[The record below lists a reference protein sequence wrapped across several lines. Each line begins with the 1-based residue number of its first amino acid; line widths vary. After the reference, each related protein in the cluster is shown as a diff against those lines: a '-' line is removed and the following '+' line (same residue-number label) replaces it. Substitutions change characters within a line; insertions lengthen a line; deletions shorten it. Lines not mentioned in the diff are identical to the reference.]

1 MSQFSLSNEQDQVF
15 READRIGRE
24 ELLPLADRMD
34 KEEWWPEEIM
44 PMLGEL
50 GFLGVTIPEK
60 YGGAGLGYLESG
72 LILQAFSRYNHAFG
86 LSWIAHDNL
95 CANNIFN
102 NGSERQKSEFLPK
115 LCSGEHVGCLGL
127 TEPGAGSD
135 ALGSMTT
142 AAKKNGDGYLINGSK
157 IYITNG
163 PIADICVLYAK
174 TDKQERSSKGIT
186 AFVIETNQPGFKVA
200 QKLKKMGFRGSQTA
214 ELVFENLLVPKE
226 NILGKENEGHKVVMS
241 GLDFERATIAPIS
254 VGIAERALEISV
266 DYAKSRTQFNQ
277 PIANFQMIQSYL
289 AEMYVGIETM
299 KALSWKVLSE
309 CGEVRAEEA
318 GRGKIHAKTAASV
331 LYCANTC
338 NEILDKAVQIFG
350 GYGYMLE
357 TEINRLFRSTKL
369 LEIGAGTT
377 EVRKMIIAKELLK

>member
-1 MSQFSLSNEQDQVF
+1 MGQFTLSTEQEQIL

-24 ELLPLADRMD
+24 ELLPLAERMD
-34 KEEWWPEEIM
+34 QEEWWPKEIM
-44 PMLGEL
+44 PKLGGL

-60 YGGAGLGYLESG
+60 YGGAGLDYLESG

-95 CANNIFN
+95 CANNILN
-102 NGSERQKSEFLPK
+102 NGSERQKNEFLPK

-135 ALGSMTT
+135 ALGSMATT
-142 AAKKNGDGYLINGSK
+142 AKKNGDGYLINGSK

-174 TDKQERSSKGIT
+174 TNNQEKSSKGIT
-186 AFVIETNQPGFKVA
+186 AFIVETKQEGFKVA
-200 QKLKKMGFRGSQTA
+200 QKLKKMGFRGSQTG
-214 ELVFENLLVPKE
+214 ELVFEDLFVPRE
-226 NILGKENEGHKVVMS
+226 NVLGSENEGHKVVMS
-241 GLDFERATIAPIS
+241 GLDFERAAIAPIS
-254 VGIAERALEISV
+254 VGVAERALEISAE
-266 DYAKSRTQFNQ
+266 YAKSRTQFDK
-277 PIANFQMIQSYL
+277 PIANFQIIQSYL

-309 CGEVRAEEA
+309 CGGVRAEEA
-318 GRGKIHAKTAASV
+318 GRGKIHANTAASV
-331 LYCANTC
+331 MHCANTC
-338 NEILDKAVQIFG
+338 NVILDKAAQIFG

>member
-1 MSQFSLSNEQDQVF
+1 MSQFTLSTEQEQILN
-15 READRIGRE
+15 EADRIGRE
-24 ELLPLADRMD
+24 ELLPLAEKMD
-34 KEEWWPEEIM
+34 QEEWWPKEIM

-50 GFLGVTIPEK
+50 GFLGVIIPER

-115 LCSGEHVGCLGL
+115 LCSGEHIGCLGL

-135 ALGSMTT
+135 ALGSMKTT
-142 AAKKNGDGYLINGSK
+142 AKKSGDAYLINGSK

-174 TDKQERSSKGIT
+174 TDKVERSSKGIT

-214 ELVFENLLVPKE
+214 ELVFEDLLVPKE

-309 CGEVRAEEA
+309 CGEVKAEEA

>member
-1 MSQFSLSNEQDQVF
+1 MSQFSLSNEQNQVF

-50 GFLGVTIPEK
+50 GFLGVTIPER

-115 LCSGEHVGCLGL
+115 LCSGEHIGCLGL

-135 ALGSMTT
+135 ALGSMKTT
-142 AAKKNGDGYLINGSK
+142 AKKSGDAYLINGSK

-174 TDKQERSSKGIT
+174 TDKVERSSKGIT

-214 ELVFENLLVPKE
+214 ELVFEDLLVPKE

-289 AEMYVGIETM
+289 AEMYVGIETT

-309 CGEVRAEEA
+309 CGDVRAEEA

-331 LYCANTC
+331 LHCANTC

-377 EVRKMIIAKELLK
+377 EIRKMIIAKELLK

>member
-1 MSQFSLSNEQDQVF
+1 MSQFSLSNEQNQVF

-24 ELLPLADRMD
+24 ELLPLAERMD

-142 AAKKNGDGYLINGSK
+142 AAKKNGDGFLINGSK

-214 ELVFENLLVPKE
+214 ELVFEDLLVPKE

-377 EVRKMIIAKELLK
+377 EIRKMIIAKELLK

>member
-1 MSQFSLSNEQDQVF
+1 MSQFTLSTEQEQILK
-15 READRIGRE
+15 EADRIGRE
-24 ELLPLADRMD
+24 ELLPLAERMD
-34 KEEWWPEEIM
+34 QEEWWPKEIM
-44 PMLGEL
+44 PKLGEL

-60 YGGAGLGYLESG
+60 YGGAGLDYLASG

-95 CANNIFN
+95 CANNILN
-102 NGSERQKSEFLPK
+102 NGSERQKVEFLPK

-142 AAKKNGDGYLINGSK
+142 TAKKNGDGYLINGSK

-174 TDKQERSSKGIT
+174 TDKQEKSSKGIT
-186 AFVIETNQPGFKVA
+186 AFIVETKQPGFKVA
-200 QKLKKMGFRGSQTA
+200 QKLKKMGFRGSQTG
-214 ELVFENLLVPKE
+214 ELVFEDLFVPRE
-226 NILGKENEGHKVVMS
+226 NVLGSENEGHKVVMS
-241 GLDFERATIAPIS
+241 GLDIERAAIAPIS
-254 VGIAERALEISV
+254 VGIAERALEISA
-266 DYAKSRTQFNQ
+266 DYAKSRTQFDK
-277 PIANFQMIQSYL
+277 PIANFQLIQSYL

-309 CGEVRAEEA
+309 CGEVKAEEA
-318 GRGKIHAKTAASV
+318 GRGKIHANTSASV
-331 LYCANTC
+331 MHCANTC
-338 NEILDKAVQIFG
+338 NEILDKAAQIFG

>member
-115 LCSGEHVGCLGL
+115 LCSGEHIGCLGL

-142 AAKKNGDGYLINGSK
+142 TAKKSGDAYLINGSK

-174 TDKQERSSKGIT
+174 TDKEERSSKGIT

-214 ELVFENLLVPKE
+214 ELVFEDLLVPKE

-254 VGIAERALEISV
+254 VGIAERALEISL

-309 CGEVRAEEA
+309 CGDVRAEEA

-377 EVRKMIIAKELLK
+377 EIRKIIIAKELLK

>member
-1 MSQFSLSNEQDQVF
+1 MSQFSLLNEQDQVF

-102 NGSERQKSEFLPK
+102 NGSERQRSEFLPK

-377 EVRKMIIAKELLK
+377 EVRKMIIAKEILK

>member
-1 MSQFSLSNEQDQVF
+1 MSQFSLSNEQNQVF

-60 YGGAGLGYLESG
+60 YGGTGLGYLESG

-318 GRGKIHAKTAASV
+318 GRGKIHAKTAASI

-377 EVRKMIIAKELLK
+377 EIRKMIIAKELLK

>member
-1 MSQFSLSNEQDQVF
+1 MSQFSLSNEQNQVF

>member
-1 MSQFSLSNEQDQVF
+1 MSQFSLSNEQNQVF

-60 YGGAGLGYLESG
+60 YGGTGLGYLESG

-115 LCSGEHVGCLGL
+115 LCSGEHIGCLGL
-127 TEPGAGSD
+127 TEPEAGSD

-142 AAKKNGDGYLINGSK
+142 TAKKSGDAYLINGSK

-174 TDKQERSSKGIT
+174 TDKEKRSSKGIT

-214 ELVFENLLVPKE
+214 ELVFEDLLVPKE

-318 GRGKIHAKTAASV
+318 GRGKIHAKTAASI

-377 EVRKMIIAKELLK
+377 EIRKMIIAKELLK

>member
-115 LCSGEHVGCLGL
+115 LCSGEHIGCLGL

-142 AAKKNGDGYLINGSK
+142 TAKKSGDAYLINGSK

-174 TDKQERSSKGIT
+174 TDKEERSSKGIT

-214 ELVFENLLVPKE
+214 ELVFEDLLVPKE

-254 VGIAERALEISV
+254 VGIAERALEISL

-289 AEMYVGIETM
+289 AEMYVGIETT

-309 CGEVRAEEA
+309 CGDVRAEEA

-377 EVRKMIIAKELLK
+377 EIRKIIIAKELLK

>member
-1 MSQFSLSNEQDQVF
+1 MNQFSLSNEQDQVF

-102 NGSERQKSEFLPK
+102 NGSERQKREFLPK
-115 LCSGEHVGCLGL
+115 LCSGEHIGCLGL

-309 CGEVRAEEA
+309 CGGVRAEEA

-377 EVRKMIIAKELLK
+377 EIRKMIIAKEILK

>member
-1 MSQFSLSNEQDQVF
+1 MSQFSLSNEQNQVF

-24 ELLPLADRMD
+24 ELLPLAERMD
-34 KEEWWPEEIM
+34 KEEWWPKEIM

-50 GFLGVTIPEK
+50 GFLGVIIPER

-115 LCSGEHVGCLGL
+115 LCSGEHIGCLGL

-135 ALGSMTT
+135 ALGSMKTT
-142 AAKKNGDGYLINGSK
+142 AKKSGDAYLINGSK

-174 TDKQERSSKGIT
+174 TDKVERSSKGIT

-214 ELVFENLLVPKE
+214 ELVFEDLLVPKE

>member
-1 MSQFSLSNEQDQVF
+1 MNQFSLSNEQDQVF

-95 CANNIFN
+95 CANNILN

>member
-1 MSQFSLSNEQDQVF
+1 MNQFSLSNEQDQVF

-115 LCSGEHVGCLGL
+115 LCSGEHIGCLGL

-142 AAKKNGDGYLINGSK
+142 TAKKSGDAYLINGSK

-299 KALSWKVLSE
+299 KAFSWKVLSE

>member
-115 LCSGEHVGCLGL
+115 LCSGEHIGCLGL

-142 AAKKNGDGYLINGSK
+142 TAKKSGDAYLINGSK

-214 ELVFENLLVPKE
+214 ELVFEDLLVPKE

-299 KALSWKVLSE
+299 RALSWKVLSE